1 MIKTVRMALR
11 QYWWAVGVII
21 GAMILSLFVAGYILS
36 QQRFNP
42 LEDTYNVRANFAS
55 AQAVTPGQ
63 GQAVA
68 VAGVTVGQIS
78 KADLVDGQAV
88 VTMKIDRKKLAEV
101 HEDAHVMLR
110 PRTGLQDMTIE
121 LDPGSPSRA
130 KIKDGGTLPQTQSTS
145 QVQLDEAVAALDSDT
160 RGYFQQLLQA
170 SAEGFKGNAKTFQ
183 RILRAAAPTARQ
195 THRVLEVLTER
206 RRALSNTVSRLGSLS
221 QALGQHDQAVGDTL
235 DRAAVTLRTIAGR
248 DRELRLSLQQL
259 PSTLDLTR
267 QAVTKTGE
275 LADEVV
281 PTSKALR
288 PAIRDVT
295 AALPDAEPLLRALPR
310 DLAPVRRLAVQGR
323 QPVREI
329 RRTVQQLEP
338 QLADTNTSLQVL
350 QHVTNV
356 LAYDPPGEQ
365 KGFSY
370 YLGWFA
376 HNTNSLFST
385 NDANGAGWRGQLILS
400 CGTISGLAPLRPVT
414 DLLSGLGVCK

>member
-1 MIKTVRMALR
+1 MKTVKMALR

-21 GAMILSLFVAGYILS
+21 GAMILSLLVAGYILQ
-36 QQRFNP
+36 QQRLSTPFDDVY
-42 LEDTYNVRANFAS
+42 EVKANFSS

-68 VAGVTVGQIS
+68 VAGVTVGEIS
-78 KADLVDGQAV
+78 NADLVDGQAR
-88 VTMKIDRKKLAEV
+88 VTMRIDRPKLEAI

-121 LDPGSPSRA
+121 LDPGSPSRP
-130 KIKDGGTLPQTQSTS
+130 KVEDGGTLPQTQSTS

-170 SAEGFKGNAKTFQ
+170 SAEGFQGNAKTFQ
-183 RILRAAAPTARQ
+183 KILRTAAPTARQ
-195 THRVLEVLTER
+195 THRVLQVLTER
-206 RRALSNTVSRLGSLS
+206 RRELSNTVSRLGSLS
-221 QALGQHDQAVGDTL
+221 KAIGEHDQSVGDTL

-248 DRELRLSLQQL
+248 DRELRASLQQL

-275 LADEVV
+275 LADEVI
-281 PTSKALR
+281 PTSRALR

-295 AALPDAEPLLRALPR
+295 AALPDAEPLLRELPGY
-310 DLAPVRRLAVQGR
+310 LAPVRRLAVQGR

-329 RRTVQQLEP
+329 RRAVEQLEP
-338 QLADTNTSLQVL
+338 QLADTTTSAQVL
-350 QHVTNV
+350 QHVMNV

-376 HNTNSLFST
+376 HNSNSLFST
-385 NDANGAGWRGQLILS
+385 NDANGAAWRGQLLLS
-400 CGTISGLAPLRPVT
+400 CGTLSGLAPLRPVT
-414 DLLSGLGVCK
+414 DVLTGLGVCK